1 MKLKELTRGKGL
13 AFLES
18 IALLAIIVIML
29 FMSFGTIFT
38 LSLNVSDEF
47 KEDLDDVIYELTG
60 EDDVQISKEIDINFM
75 FLVKTATTIVDI
87 VEAIDGMDDSDSSK
101 DPTEKLNDEDLQ
113 NMVDLVVFA
122 FALVSRFGDIA
133 EIDDI
138 EELDSKTV
146 INAILFIIC
155 VIYLIIFT
163 LILVLTLAFATLGA
177 VFSFLISG
185 KKTGKASARI
195 SKSIHRIIKLFP
207 GLIFI
212 QLLTTEIEYGSAI
225 TGILWL
231 CVAALGIGVLVSR
244 LKKYAKPDFKYLNV
258 LQAVSAV
265 SVAGLVVFVLN
276 LLKTDILVEAFYQ
289 VFTVEFFESIV
300 DGKVDFIPLVFL
312 VLLAISVSIALKS
325 IPRVVTRF
333 ACMSKSKSAVHIAK
347 AVMALLVVIVPFV
360 MMNYDQV
367 GFSLNDDQYSSFII
381 ASVGVV
387 VMLVAEIVLA
397 VLTDN
402 LCDDSTEDNQM
413 KIVTGAYVYNFAEE
427 SEATEAVPEEKAAE

>member
-13 AFLES
+13 ALLENV
-18 IALLAIIVIML
+18 ALLAIIVIML

-47 KEDLDDVIYELTG
+47 EEDLNDIVYDLTG
-60 EDDVQISKEIDINFM
+60 EKDVQFNKDIDINFM

-87 VEAIDGMDDSDSSK
+87 VEAIDGMDNDNS
-101 DPTEKLNDEDLQ
+101 DPTEKLDEEDLQ

-122 FALVSRFGDIA
+122 FALVSRFGDIMD
-133 EIDDI
+133 IDDI
-138 EELDSKTV
+138 DQLDSKTV
-146 INAILFIIC
+146 INALLFIIC

-207 GLIFI
+207 GLLFI
-212 QLLTTEIEYGSAI
+212 RLLTNEIEYGSAI

-231 CVAALGIGVLVSR
+231 CVAALGIGFVVSR
-244 LKKYAKPDFKYLNV
+244 VKKYDKPAFKYLNV
-258 LQAVSAV
+258 LQIVSAV

-276 LLKTDILVEAFYQ
+276 LLKTDILLEAFYQ
-289 VFTVEFFESIV
+289 IFTVEFIESIV

-312 VLLAISVSIALKS
+312 VILLFSARLALKS

-333 ACMSKSKSAVHIAK
+333 ACMSKSRSAVHIAK
-347 AVMALLVVIVPFV
+347 AIFALLIVVVPFV
-360 MMNYDQV
+360 MMNYDAV
-367 GFSLNDDQYSSFII
+367 GFTLNDDQYSAFIL

-387 VMLVAEIVLA
+387 IMLVAEIVLA
-397 VLTDN
+397 ALSDN
-402 LCDDSTEDNQM
+402 LCDDCSEADQM
-413 KIVTGAYVYNFAEE
+413 KVVTGAYVYNFAEE
-427 SEATEAVPEEKAAE
+427 ETAEAAPEEKAAE

>member
-13 AFLES
+13 ALLEN

-29 FMSFGTIFT
+29 FMSFGTIFS
-38 LSLNVSDEF
+38 LSLEVSDEF
-47 KEDLDDVIYELTG
+47 EEDLNDVIYELTG
-60 EDDVQISKEIDINFM
+60 ENDVQFSKEIDINFM

-87 VEAIDGMDDSDSSK
+87 IEVIDDIDNNSSSDA
-101 DPTEKLNDEDLQ
+101 PAEKLDDEDLQ

-122 FALVSRFGDIA
+122 FALVSRFGDIM

-146 INAILFIIC
+146 INAIVFIIC
-155 VIYLIIFT
+155 VVYLIVFT
-163 LILVLTLAFATLGA
+163 LILVLTLVFASIGA
-177 VFSFLISG
+177 LFSFLISG

-212 QLLTTEIEYGSAI
+212 QLFTTEIEYGSAI

-231 CVAALGIGVLVSR
+231 CVAALAIGVLVSR
-244 LKKYAKPDFKYLNV
+244 LKKYDGPDFKYLNI
-258 LQAVSAV
+258 LQGVSAV
-265 SVAGLVVFVLN
+265 SVAGLVMFVLN
-276 LLKTDILVEAFYQ
+276 LLETDIILEALYQ
-289 VFTVEFFESIV
+289 VFTVEFIENLV
-300 DGKVDFIPLVFL
+300 DGNVEIIPLVFL
-312 VLLAISVSIALKS
+312 LLLIISVSIALKS

-347 AVMALLVVIVPFV
+347 AVMSLLVVIVPFV
-360 MMNYDQV
+360 MMNYDKV
-367 GFSLNDDQYSSFII
+367 GFSLSDDQYTCFIL

-387 VMLVAEIVLA
+387 IMLVAEIALA

-402 LCDDSTEDNQM
+402 FCDDCTEDNQM

-427 SEATEAVPEEKAAE
+427 SEGEAAPEEKAAE